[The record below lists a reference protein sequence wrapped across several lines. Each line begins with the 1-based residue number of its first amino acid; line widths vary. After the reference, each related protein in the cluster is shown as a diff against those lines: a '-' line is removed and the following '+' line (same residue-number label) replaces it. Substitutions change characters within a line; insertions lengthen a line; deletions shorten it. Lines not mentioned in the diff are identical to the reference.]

1 MESNDE
7 YKKVLKNKYFYMKK
21 LKKSEVLKEGYYNG
35 LKHALGIIQKMI
47 TESDENCEVLWTN
60 EDGEDALDALVN
72 RVVIDGSLGVIANLN
87 WKPIA
92 AKIYDTLNDAIESS
106 LDGDSDVLCICDDEL
121 TLKNKYG
128 EYVFSTVDKEALYEE
143 GLRINNCWELQEAL
157 VDMRIDQDLF
167 YDCLM
172 PLGQYFDTINI
183 N

>member
-1 MESNDE
+1 
-7 YKKVLKNKYFYMKK
+7 MKK

-47 TESDENCEVLWTN
+47 TESDENCEVLWTD

-92 AKIYDTLNDAIESS
+92 AKIYDTLNDAVESS

-121 TLKNKYG
+121 TLKTSMENT
-128 EYVFSTVDKEALYEE
+128 FSRPLTRKPCMRKVLESRTV
-143 GLRINNCWELQEAL
+143 GNCKRLWL
-157 VDMRIDQDLF
+157 I
-167 YDCLM
+167 
-172 PLGQYFDTINI
+172 
-183 N
+183 